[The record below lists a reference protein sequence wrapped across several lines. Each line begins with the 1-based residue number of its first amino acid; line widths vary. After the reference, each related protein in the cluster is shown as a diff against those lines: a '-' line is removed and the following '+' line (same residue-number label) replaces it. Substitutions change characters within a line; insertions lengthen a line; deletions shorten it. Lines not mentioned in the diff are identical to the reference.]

1 MDDSAYTLYLER
13 ENPQRDK
20 KGRWN
25 KGGVAWN
32 RGKTWDEM
40 FDKET
45 QERLRK
51 HLREVAGK
59 GCAGCGNMHPKPIIQ
74 MDEYG
79 NRLHWYESSAAA
91 ERKLGIC
98 GRNIRK
104 VCDGERNFCGGFRWR
119 WDERFL

>member
-1 MDDSAYTLYLER
+1 MEVYELYLP
-13 ENPQRDK
+13 PQTAQRNK
-20 KGRWN
+20 KGQWN
-25 KGGVAWN
+25 KGRTAWN
-32 RGKTWDEM
+32 HGKTWDEM

-51 HLREVAGK
+51 HLRDIAGK
-59 GCAGCGNMHPKPIIQ
+59 GCAGCGNMHPKPVIQ

-79 NRLHWYESSAAA
+79 ERLHWYESSEAAA
-91 ERKLGIC
+91 RKLGLQ

-119 WDERFL
+119 WDERFM